1 MDPWMIWVAIGL
13 ICIIIEIFTPGFLF
27 MSFGIGAIITGLFEW
42 LFTIG
47 VPYQILVFAIVTFI
61 VFLFMRKISKKII
74 SDETES
80 SNVDALIGKKGTVTK
95 EIPVDGRGYV
105 KIGGEVWSAISEE
118 TSNLQ
123 KNDKV
128 IVAKLEGNK
137 LIVKLSKD
145 QNQKTS
151 HGQEVK

>member
-1 MDPWMIWVAIGL
+1 MDPWMIWVAIGV

-42 LFTIG
+42 LFTVG
-47 VPYQILVFAIVTFI
+47 VPYQILIFAIVTFV

-74 SDETES
+74 SDDTEP

-105 KIGGEVWSAISEE
+105 KIGGEEWSAINQE
-118 TSNLQ
+118 TVHLQ
-123 KNDKV
+123 KDDKV
-128 IVAKLEGNK
+128 IVAKLDGNK
-137 LIVKLSKD
+137 LIVKLIED
-145 QNQKTS
+145 
-151 HGQEVK
+151 